1 MTIHSWDI
9 FCQVV
14 DNFGD
19 IGVSWRLARQ
29 LASEH
34 ATRVRLWVND
44 LPSLHA
50 IWPEIDPVLH
60 VQNSASVEIRSWDD
74 NFAGVQPAA
83 VTIEAFGCGL
93 PDAYVA
99 RIVDANT
106 NTLWI
111 TLEYLSAEP
120 WVASHHGLPSP
131 HPRWPVRRYFFFPG
145 FTAGTGGVLREADL
159 LVRRDAFDAEARANF
174 WCSLNF
180 QPPAKGSTVVS
191 LFAYEHAP
199 LQELESAWVTGT
211 EPMVAVIPQRGLATP
226 VTHVDG
232 ALETRLV
239 PFLPQFEYDKLLWTC
254 DFNFVRGEDSFVRA
268 QWAGRPFVWQA
279 YPQVHDAHFAK
290 LDAFLARYSEYL
302 PPDAARASA
311 DFWHAW
317 NRAGDTQVPIA
328 ALWRAFREQSCSQQR
343 GLAEW
348 NRQLASVGD
357 LASNLARFCE
367 NKL

>member
-9 FCQVV
+9 FCRVV

-19 IGVSWRLARQ
+19 IGVSWRLAHQ
-29 LASEH
+29 LAMEH
-34 ATRVRLWVND
+34 AARVRLWVDD
-44 LPSLHA
+44 LSSLHA
-50 IWPEIDPVLH
+50 IWPEIDPSMHTQAVAL
-60 VQNSASVEIRSWDD
+60 VEVRLWKDE
-74 NFAGVQPAA
+74 FADVQPATVA
-83 VTIEAFGCGL
+83 IEAFGCGL

-99 RIVDANT
+99 RVIDANT

-159 LVRRDAFDAEARANF
+159 LARRDAFDAEARASF
-174 WCSLNF
+174 WRSLGF
-180 QPPAKGSTVVS
+180 QPPAQSSTVVS
-191 LFAYEHAP
+191 LFAYDHAP
-199 LQELESAWVTGT
+199 LQELESAWAAGT
-211 EPMVAVIPQRGLATP
+211 DPMVAVIPQRGLATP
-226 VTHVDG
+226 ATHVDG

-239 PFLPQFEYDKLLWTC
+239 PFLSQLEYDKLLWAC
-254 DFNFVRGEDSFVRA
+254 DYNFVRGEDSFVRA

-279 YPQVHDAHFAK
+279 YPQALDAHFVK
-290 LDAFLARYSEYL
+290 LDAFLVRYSDYL
-302 PPDAARASA
+302 SPDAARATA
-311 DFWHAW
+311 DFWRAW
-317 NRAGDTQVPIA
+317 NRAGGPQVPIA
-328 ALWRAFREQSCSQQR
+328 ELWRAFREQSRGQQN

-357 LASNLARFCE
+357 LASNLAHFCE
-367 NKL
+367 NTI